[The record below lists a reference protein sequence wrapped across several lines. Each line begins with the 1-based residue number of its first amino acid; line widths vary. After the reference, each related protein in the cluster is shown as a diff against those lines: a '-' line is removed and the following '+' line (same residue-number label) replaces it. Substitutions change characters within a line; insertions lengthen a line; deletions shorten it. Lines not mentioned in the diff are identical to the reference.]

1 MDFKLETANFKCIQ
15 NFLKDSTS
23 SQNLYSDLSLDV
35 KMSIMTWCKKIIKI
49 PEKDPE
55 IFPFLFQDGQ
65 KLSELISKV
74 FKTPSTPSTQSSF
87 PSRSQIKVSIKK
99 SMQVLKSNQ
108 KFKSNFLYSDKEIIS
123 GNHLVIWGLLFDIK
137 SYAESR
143 TLTTQSI
150 GSGLSTNYLKEKSR
164 SLNGHSRPSIS
175 YEKRPKSK
183 VTVEHIRKVKEWL
196 VRLGIGEMVKVDN
209 GHFFQNPYKNG
220 IILFEI
226 LKKLDVA
233 VHFIEDAYSRD
244 EVLGNIENCIDGFRK
259 FDGVCFDFVDSA
271 KILNGDEEA
280 IWGFLFNLEN
290 VFRNYWKQELVLYN
304 RYQRSDL
311 GESLKKWMRGLGIDL
326 RFLEPGIY
334 KETLVEI
341 LKNIYGKS
349 NETPIES
356 LRRLF
361 NLPDISDSDLL
372 EPDIILLFLENLH
385 RLQDSVP
392 LQLERDYT
400 CPLYLGRGKISTN

>member
-15 NFLKDSTS
+15 NFQKDSTS
-23 SQNLYSDLSLDV
+23 SQSLHTDLSLEV
-35 KMSIMTWCKKIIKI
+35 KISIMTWCKKIIKI

-65 KLSELISKV
+65 KLCELISKL
-74 FKTPSTPSTQSSF
+74 FKTPLTLSSQSSV
-87 PSRSQIKVSIKK
+87 PSRSHTKLNIKK
-99 SMQVLKSNQ
+99 SMQVLKSNL

-123 GNHLVIWGLLFDIK
+123 GNQFVIWGLLFDIK
-137 SYAESR
+137 SFTESR
-143 TLTTQSI
+143 TLTTHSI
-150 GSGLSTNYLKEKSR
+150 GPGLTINYLKEKSR
-164 SLNGHSRPSIS
+164 SLNGHLRPSINI
-175 YEKRPKSK
+175 EKRPKSK

-196 VRLGIGEMVKVDN
+196 VKLGIGELVNVDN

-226 LKKLDVA
+226 LKKLDVV

-244 EVLGNIENCIDGFRK
+244 EVLGNIENCIEGFRK
-259 FDGVCFDFVDSA
+259 FDGVCFDFVDSV

-290 VFRNYWKQELVLYN
+290 VFRNYWKQEMVLYN
-304 RYQRSDL
+304 RYQRIDL
-311 GESLKKWMRGLGIDL
+311 TESLKKWMKGLGVDL
-326 RFLEPGIY
+326 RFLEPCIN
-334 KETLVEI
+334 KESLVEI
-341 LKNIYGKS
+341 LKSIYGKS

-356 LRRLF
+356 LKRLF
-361 NLPDISDSDLL
+361 NLVDISDSDLL

-385 RLQDSVP
+385 RLQDNIP

-400 CPLYLGRGKISTN
+400 CPLYLGRGLGIY